1 MANQGHYPDRAKETA
16 MKIIVSLL
24 LALSIVTGI
33 ATSAN
38 AFDAHSDDAQ
48 FECQANGAPQ
58 SPRLHPLH
66 LAIDARALF
75 PA

>member
-1 MANQGHYPDRAKETA
+1 

-38 AFDAHSDDAQ
+38 AFDVNSDDAQ

-58 SPRLHPLH
+58 SPRLRPLQ